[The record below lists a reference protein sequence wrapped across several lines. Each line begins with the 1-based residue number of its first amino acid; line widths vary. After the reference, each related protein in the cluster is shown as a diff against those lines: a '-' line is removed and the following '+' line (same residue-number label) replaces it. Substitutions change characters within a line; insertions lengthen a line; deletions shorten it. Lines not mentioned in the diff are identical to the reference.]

1 MTEIRETAYNQTAE
15 SKTAQVTTNEHSW
28 ITKLL
33 RLADAHPDEAQIV
46 KHPDDNYGYLLI
58 NVPKTWFKVSPP
70 RKVNMTDEKKAAL
83 VERLQKAR
91 QNSHE

>member
-1 MTEIRETAYNQTAE
+1 MIDIRETAYNQTAE

-33 RLADAHPDEAQIV
+33 RLADAHPDEVQITH
-46 KHPDDNYGYLLI
+46 HPDDNYGYLLI

-70 RKVNMTDEKKAAL
+70 RKVNMTDEKKTAL